1 MAPMAATSVYN
12 RAVSAATTV
21 VSTANLEEVKE
32 TSVYVSQRSLRVLRG
47 IALDKKKQVLV
58 LLGFFAL
65 AWTVSVSSLNGR
77 GAAYNQLKARHRP
90 SEIAGVEEACSYR
103 EHELHENVTSLPR
116 LLCSN
121 RLACGVDQQPTIE
134 KCDEYWRR
142 TLQRGHI
149 ESIELPRIGR
159 LDKELKTID
168 DVVDFLEDQLMADA
182 RMRIPARMSM
192 GHESVMLPLPWNSK
206 SVIQRKGYYTPD
218 GRFVAYRVQGVG
230 GGNTYA
236 YHCDRILGFNRVL
249 PSSMRLMSAQGLE
262 GLLVQSL
269 RNKARAM
276 RTSSAQRE
284 AKEAIGRRSAGLAK
298 LASKEFKFNETH
310 VLVEMVSAVP
320 ASVES
325 HIVDVDSKSPLV
337 GVTDST
343 FWDYVTMQT
352 ATDLPDT
359 PQGRTF
365 AKIAMDVVDMQIFD
379 YIVGNDNRRFPSIK
393 FLGEDRSFLLFPD
406 NLAAGSGVD
415 PSPEIKMPSNF
426 QTPNLYL
433 GALGCKFRHSTIARL
448 VKIRD
453 DEKRLSTKVRD
464 SIASMDPVY
473 VEQYEALAHGWL
485 MATLQHVD
493 LISNTDLDENLNKVV
508 DYVEGCVQQ
517 FGNARVYVNA

>member
-1 MAPMAATSVYN
+1 MAATSVYN
-12 RAVSAATTV
+12 RAVSAATSV

-230 GGNTYA
+230 GATLTPTTATG
-236 YHCDRILGFNRVL
+236 
-249 PSSMRLMSAQGLE
+249 
-262 GLLVQSL
+262 
-269 RNKARAM
+269 
-276 RTSSAQRE
+276 SSAST
-284 AKEAIGRRSAGLAK
+284 GCSP
-298 LASKEFKFNETH
+298 
-310 VLVEMVSAVP
+310 P
-320 ASVES
+320 AC
-325 HIVDVDSKSPLV
+325 
-337 GVTDST
+337 
-343 FWDYVTMQT
+343 
-352 ATDLPDT
+352 A
-359 PQGRTF
+359 
-365 AKIAMDVVDMQIFD
+365 
-379 YIVGNDNRRFPSIK
+379 
-393 FLGEDRSFLLFPD
+393 
-406 NLAAGSGVD
+406 
-415 PSPEIKMPSNF
+415 
-426 QTPNLYL
+426 
-433 GALGCKFRHSTIARL
+433 
-448 VKIRD
+448 
-453 DEKRLSTKVRD
+453 
-464 SIASMDPVY
+464 
-473 VEQYEALAHGWL
+473 
-485 MATLQHVD
+485 
-493 LISNTDLDENLNKVV
+493 
-508 DYVEGCVQQ
+508 
-517 FGNARVYVNA
+517 